1 MFKDQQGAVFDV
13 PEEFIQRFD
22 DIFNHLKD
30 QRRINFDIGKC
41 KSLPELREDD
51 SFARGAPQG
60 GYGGGYGGQGGYGGG
75 YGGGGYG
82 GQRGGYGGGN
92 QGGYGQSQGGYR
104 GGYGGGGAGA
114 APSRPGPG
122 SDERT
127 VFVGN
132 LGFNA

>member
-1 MFKDQQGAVFDV
+1 MRMFKDQQGAVFDV

-60 GYGGGYGGQGGYGGG
+60 GYGGGYGGQSGY
-75 YGGGGYG
+75 GGGYG